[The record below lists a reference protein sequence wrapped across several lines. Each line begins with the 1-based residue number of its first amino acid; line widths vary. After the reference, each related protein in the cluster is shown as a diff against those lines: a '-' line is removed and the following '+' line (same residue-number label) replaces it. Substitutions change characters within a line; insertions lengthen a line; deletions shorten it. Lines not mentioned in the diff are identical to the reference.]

1 MVDFLNLSAKPDL
14 NVLCC
19 RASLESQKN
28 GKNSVIS
35 PRFRSVQIMSF
46 ERARRAESNDT
57 KIKDRSKL
65 WAEIQVPEVQ
75 KREGGRKLILEE
87 KIEYLNN
94 NSF

>member
-1 MVDFLNLSAKPDL
+1 
-14 NVLCC
+14 
-19 RASLESQKN
+19 
-28 GKNSVIS
+28 
-35 PRFRSVQIMSF
+35 MSF

-75 KREGGRKLILEE
+75 KREGGSKLVFVGE
-87 KIEYLNN
+87 KFEYTND